1 MKRDEAPALDVRLMN
16 AAAIVLF
23 AVFVLA
29 CALALTRWVAAHKV
43 FAFQGITVIGD
54 VNHCNAATV
63 RAHVV
68 SRVKGT
74 FFSMDL
80 GSTRDAFEAIPWVRK
95 AVVHRDFPN
104 HLRVKLQEHQVVA
117 YWGDES
123 EQRLLNSYGEVF
135 DANTG
140 EVEQYGLPR
149 LHGPQ
154 NQSAQVL
161 AAYRLMEPQF
171 TLLNLTIESLDLSVQ
186 GSWRV
191 TLAGGALIEAGRGDA
206 EALAQ
211 RTQVFLKTLTRVV
224 ARYSRPLGALES
236 ADLRHENGYAIRLR
250 GVSTLASST
259 SPTP

>member
-1 MKRDEAPALDVRLMN
+1 MKRSESPVLEVSLMN
-16 AAAIVLF
+16 AAAIALF
-23 AVFVLA
+23 AIFVLA
-29 CALALTRWVAAHKV
+29 CGLALTRWVAGSKV
-43 FAFQGITVIGD
+43 FAFQGITVIGE
-54 VNHCNAATV
+54 VSHCNAATV

-80 GSTRDAFEAIPWVRK
+80 SSTRDAFEAIPWVRK

-117 YWGDES
+117 FWGDES

-135 DANTG
+135 DANAG

-149 LHGPQ
+149 LNGPQ
-154 NQSAQVL
+154 NQSALVL
-161 AAYRLMEPQF
+161 NAYRLIEPQF
-171 TLLNLTIESLDLSVQ
+171 SALNLTIDALELSVQ
-186 GSWRV
+186 GSWRIA
-191 TLAGGALIEAGRGDA
+191 LANGANIEAGRGDS
-206 EALAQ
+206 EELAK
-211 RTQVFLKTLTRVV
+211 RTQAFLKTLARVV
-224 ARYSRPLGALES
+224 ARYSRPLGSLES

-250 GVSTLASST
+250 GVSTLAATT

>member
-29 CALALTRWVAAHKV
+29 CALAFTRWVASNKV

-54 VNHCNAATV
+54 VNHCNTATV

-149 LHGPQ
+149 LNGPQ
-154 NQSAQVL
+154 SQSAQVL

-171 TLLNLTIESLDLSVQ
+171 TLLNLSIESLNLSVQ
-186 GSWRV
+186 GSWRI
-191 TLAGGALIEAGRGDA
+191 TLAGGALIEAGRGDS
-206 EALAQ
+206 EELAK
-211 RTQVFLKTLTRVV
+211 RTQAFLKTLTRVV
-224 ARYSRPLGALES
+224 ARYSRPLSALES

-250 GVSTLASST
+250 GVSTLATST

>member
-29 CALALTRWVAAHKV
+29 CALAFTRWVAAHKM

-149 LHGPQ
+149 LNGPQ
-154 NQSAQVL
+154 SQSAQVL

-171 TLLNLTIESLDLSVQ
+171 TLLNLTIESVELSVQ
-186 GSWRV
+186 GSWRI
-191 TLAGGALIEAGRGDA
+191 TLASGAHIEAGRGDS
-206 EALAQ
+206 EELAK
-211 RTQVFLKTLTRVV
+211 RTQAFLKTLTRVV
-224 ARYSRPLGALES
+224 ARYSRPLGSLES

-250 GVSTLASST
+250 GVSTLAAST

>member
-16 AAAIVLF
+16 AAAIALF

-29 CALALTRWVAAHKV
+29 CAIAFTRWVAAHKV

-80 GSTRDAFEAIPWVRK
+80 SSTRDAFESIPWVRK

-104 HLRVKLQEHQVVA
+104 YLRVKLQEHQVVA

-123 EQRLLNSYGEVF
+123 QQRLLNSYGEVF

-149 LHGPQ
+149 LNGPQ
-154 NQSAQVL
+154 SQSAQVL

-186 GSWRV
+186 GSWRI
-191 TLAGGALIEAGRGDA
+191 TLAGGALIEAGRGDS
-206 EALAQ
+206 EELAK
-211 RTQVFLKTLTRVV
+211 RTQAFLKTLTRVV
-224 ARYSRPLGALES
+224 ARYSRPLSALES

-250 GVSTLASST
+250 GVSTLATTT

>member
-1 MKRDEAPALDVRLMN
+1 MTRNEAPALDVRLMN
-16 AAAIVLF
+16 AAAIALF
-23 AVFVLA
+23 AVFVAA
-29 CALALTRWVAAHKV
+29 CMLTFTRWIAANKV

-74 FFSMDL
+74 FFNMDL
-80 GSTRDAFEAIPWVRK
+80 AATRDAFEAIPWVRK

-123 EQRLLNSYGEVF
+123 EQRLLNSFGEVF

-140 EVEQYGLPR
+140 EVEQYNLPR
-149 LHGPQ
+149 LNGPQ
-154 NQSAQVL
+154 SQSASVL
-161 AAYRLMEPQF
+161 TAYRLLEPQF
-171 TLLNLTIESLDLSVQ
+171 SSLNLTIDAVELSVQ
-186 GSWRV
+186 GSWRIV
-191 TLAGGALIEAGRGDA
+191 LAGGATIHAGRGDA
-206 EALAQ
+206 QELAQ
-211 RTQVFLKTLTRVV
+211 RTQAFLKTLTRVV

-250 GVSTLASST
+250 GVSTLATNT

>member
-1 MKRDEAPALDVRLMN
+1 MTRTDAPALDVRLMN
-16 AAAIVLF
+16 AAAIALF
-23 AVFVLA
+23 AVFVVA
-29 CALALTRWVAAHKV
+29 CVLTLTRWVAAHKV

-63 RAHVV
+63 RAQVV
-68 SRVKGT
+68 SRVKGS

-123 EQRLLNSYGEVF
+123 EQRLLNSFGEVF

-140 EVEQYGLPR
+140 EVEQMNLPR
-149 LHGPQ
+149 LNGPQ
-154 NQSAQVL
+154 SQSAQVL
-161 AAYRLMEPQF
+161 AAYHLLEPQF
-171 TLLNLTIESLDLSVQ
+171 SALNLTIEALELSVQ
-186 GSWRV
+186 GSWRIA
-191 TLAGGALIEAGRGDA
+191 LAGGAAIEAGRGDA
-206 EALAQ
+206 DALAQ
-211 RTQVFLKTLTRVV
+211 RTQAFLKTLTRVV

-250 GVSTLASST
+250 GVSTLAAST

>member
-1 MKRDEAPALDVRLMN
+1 MKRDEGLAPNVRLMN

-80 GSTRDAFEAIPWVRK
+80 SSTREAFEAIPWVRK

-149 LHGPQ
+149 LNGPKS
-154 NQSAQVL
+154 QSAQVL
-161 AAYRLMEPQF
+161 AAYRLMVPQF
-171 TLLNLTIESLDLSVQ
+171 TLLNLTIESVDLSVQ
-186 GSWRV
+186 GSWRI
-191 TLAGGALIEAGRGDA
+191 TLAGGALIEAGRGDS
-206 EALAQ
+206 EELAK
-211 RTQVFLKTLTRVV
+211 RTQAFLKTLTRVV
-224 ARYSRPLGALES
+224 ARYSRPLSALES

-250 GVSTLASST
+250 GVSTLATST

>member
-1 MKRDEAPALDVRLMN
+1 MN
-16 AAAIVLF
+16 AAAIALF

-29 CALALTRWVAAHKV
+29 CAIAFTRWVAAHKV

-80 GSTRDAFEAIPWVRK
+80 SSTRDAFESIPWVRK

-149 LHGPQ
+149 LNGPQ
-154 NQSAQVL
+154 SQSAQVL

-186 GSWRV
+186 GSWRI
-191 TLAGGALIEAGRGDA
+191 TLASGARIEAGRGDS
-206 EALAQ
+206 EELAK
-211 RTQVFLKTLTRVV
+211 RTQAFLKTLTRVV
-224 ARYSRPLGALES
+224 ARYSRPLASLES

-250 GVSTLASST
+250 GVSTLAAST
-259 SPTP
+259 SPIP

>member
-1 MKRDEAPALDVRLMN
+1 MKRSEAPALDVRLMN
-16 AAAIVLF
+16 ATAIVLF
-23 AVFVLA
+23 GVFVLA
-29 CALALTRWVAAHKV
+29 CALALTRWVATHQV

-54 VNHCNAATV
+54 VSHCNAATV

-135 DANTG
+135 DANAG

-149 LHGPQ
+149 LNGPK
-154 NQSAQVL
+154 NQSALVL
-161 AAYRLMEPQF
+161 AAYRLIEPQF
-171 TLLNLTIESLDLSVQ
+171 SAFNLTIESLDLSVQ
-186 GSWRV
+186 GSWRIAL
-191 TLAGGALIEAGRGDA
+191 TGSALIEAGRGDSQ
-206 EALAQ
+206 ELAK
-211 RTQVFLKTLTRVV
+211 RTQAFLQTLSRVV

-250 GVSTLASST
+250 GVNTIAT
-259 SPTP
+259 APSPTP

>member
-16 AAAIVLF
+16 AAAIALF

-29 CALALTRWVAAHKV
+29 CAIAFTRWVAAHKV

-80 GSTRDAFEAIPWVRK
+80 SSTRDAFESIPWVRK

-104 HLRVKLQEHQVVA
+104 YLRVKLQEHQVVA

-149 LHGPQ
+149 LNGPQ
-154 NQSAQVL
+154 SQSAQVL

-186 GSWRV
+186 GSWRI
-191 TLAGGALIEAGRGDA
+191 TLAGGALIEAGRGDS
-206 EALAQ
+206 EELAK
-211 RTQVFLKTLTRVV
+211 RTQAFLKTLTRVV
-224 ARYSRPLGALES
+224 ARYSRPLSALES

-250 GVSTLASST
+250 GVSTLATTT

>member
-1 MKRDEAPALDVRLMN
+1 MKRSEAPALDVRLMN

-29 CALALTRWVAAHKV
+29 SALAFTRWVAAHKM

-149 LHGPQ
+149 LNGPQ
-154 NQSAQVL
+154 SQSAQVL

-171 TLLNLTIESLDLSVQ
+171 TLLNLTIESVELSVQ
-186 GSWRV
+186 GSWRI
-191 TLAGGALIEAGRGDA
+191 TLASGAHIEAGRGDS
-206 EALAQ
+206 EELAK
-211 RTQVFLKTLTRVV
+211 RTQAFLKTLTRVV
-224 ARYSRPLGALES
+224 ARYSRPLGSLES

-250 GVSTLASST
+250 GVSTLAAST

>member
-16 AAAIVLF
+16 AAAIALF

-29 CALALTRWVAAHKV
+29 CAIAFTRWVAAHKV

-80 GSTRDAFEAIPWVRK
+80 SSTRDAFESIPWVRK

-104 HLRVKLQEHQVVA
+104 YLRVKLQEHQVVA

-149 LHGPQ
+149 LNGPQ
-154 NQSAQVL
+154 SQSAQVL

-186 GSWRV
+186 GSWRI
-191 TLAGGALIEAGRGDA
+191 TLAGGALIEAGRGDS
-206 EALAQ
+206 EELAK
-211 RTQVFLKTLTRVV
+211 RTQAFLKTLTRVV
-224 ARYSRPLGALES
+224 ARYSRPLNALES

-250 GVSTLASST
+250 GVSTLATTT

>member
-29 CALALTRWVAAHKV
+29 CALALTRWVAANKV

-68 SRVKGT
+68 SRVRGS

-149 LHGPQ
+149 LNGPQ
-154 NQSAQVL
+154 SQSAQVL

-186 GSWRV
+186 GSWRI

-211 RTQVFLKTLTRVV
+211 RTQAFLKTLTRVV
-224 ARYSRPLGALES
+224 ARYSRPLSALES

-250 GVSTLASST
+250 GVSTLAAST

>member
-1 MKRDEAPALDVRLMN
+1 MKRDDAPATDVRLMN

-29 CALALTRWVAAHKV
+29 CALAITRWIASHKV

-54 VNHCNAATV
+54 VKHCNAATV

-68 SRVKGT
+68 SRVKGS
-74 FFSMDL
+74 FFNMNL

-149 LHGPQ
+149 LNGPQ
-154 NQSAQVL
+154 SQSAQVL
-161 AAYRLMEPQF
+161 AAYRLLEPQF
-171 TLLNLTIESLDLSVQ
+171 TLLNLTIESVELSVQ
-186 GSWRV
+186 GSWRI
-191 TLAGGALIEAGRGDA
+191 TLAGGALIEAGRGDS

-211 RTQVFLKTLTRVV
+211 RTQAFLKTLTRVV
-224 ARYSRPLGALES
+224 ARYSRPLSALES

-250 GVSTLASST
+250 GVSTLAAST

>member
-1 MKRDEAPALDVRLMN
+1 MKRDEAPALDIRLMN

-68 SRVKGT
+68 SRVKGS

-135 DANTG
+135 DANSG

-149 LHGPQ
+149 LNGPQ
-154 NQSAQVL
+154 SQSAQVL
-161 AAYRLMEPQF
+161 AAYRLLEPQF

-186 GSWRV
+186 GSWRI

-211 RTQVFLKTLTRVV
+211 RTQAFLKTLTRVV
-224 ARYSRPLGALES
+224 ARYSRPLSALES

>member
-1 MKRDEAPALDVRLMN
+1 MKRSEAPALDVRLMN
-16 AAAIVLF
+16 ATAIVLF
-23 AVFVLA
+23 GVFVLA
-29 CALALTRWVAAHKV
+29 CALALTRWVATHQV

-54 VNHCNAATV
+54 VSHCNAATV

-80 GSTRDAFEAIPWVRK
+80 SSTRDAFEAIPWVRK

-140 EVEQYGLPR
+140 EVEQSSLPR
-149 LHGPQ
+149 LNGPKS
-154 NQSAQVL
+154 QSALVL
-161 AAYRLMEPQF
+161 AGYRLIEPQF
-171 TLLNLTIESLDLSVQ
+171 SALNMKIEALELSGQ
-186 GSWRV
+186 GSWQI
-191 TLAGGALIEAGRGDA
+191 LLPGGATIEAGRGDA
-206 EALAQ
+206 DELST
-211 RTQVFLKTLTRVV
+211 RTQVFLTTLSRVV
-224 ARYSRPLGALES
+224 ASYSRPLSALES

-250 GVSTLASST
+250 GVNTIAAT
-259 SPTP
+259 PSPTP

>member
-1 MKRDEAPALDVRLMN
+1 MKRSEAPALDVRLMN

-23 AVFVLA
+23 GVFVLA
-29 CALALTRWVAAHKV
+29 CMLALTRWVATHQV
-43 FAFQGITVIGD
+43 FAFQGITVVGD
-54 VNHCNAATV
+54 ISHCNAATV

-135 DANTG
+135 DANAG

-149 LHGPQ
+149 LNGPQ
-154 NQSAQVL
+154 SQSAQVL

-171 TLLNLTIESLDLSVQ
+171 TLLNLTIESVDLSVQ
-186 GSWRV
+186 GSWRI
-191 TLAGGALIEAGRGDA
+191 TLTGGALIEAGRGDS
-206 EALAQ
+206 EELAK
-211 RTQVFLKTLTRVV
+211 RTQAFLKTLTRVV
-224 ARYSRPLGALES
+224 ARYSRPLSALES

-250 GVSTLASST
+250 GVSTLAAST

>member
-29 CALALTRWVAAHKV
+29 CALAFTRWVAAHKM

-149 LHGPQ
+149 LNGPQ
-154 NQSAQVL
+154 SQSAQVL

-171 TLLNLTIESLDLSVQ
+171 TLLNLTIESVELSVQ
-186 GSWRV
+186 GSWRI
-191 TLAGGALIEAGRGDA
+191 TLASGAHIEAGRGDS
-206 EALAQ
+206 EELAK
-211 RTQVFLKTLTRVV
+211 RTQAFLKTLTRVV
-224 ARYSRPLGALES
+224 ARYSRPLGSLES

-250 GVSTLASST
+250 GVSTLAASP

>member
-1 MKRDEAPALDVRLMN
+1 MKRDDAPALDVRLMN

-29 CALALTRWVAAHKV
+29 CALAITRWVASNKV

-54 VNHCNAATV
+54 VKHCNAATV

-74 FFSMDL
+74 FFNMDL

-104 HLRVKLQEHQVVA
+104 HLRVKLQEHEAVA

-123 EQRLLNSYGEVF
+123 EQRLLNSFGEVF

-149 LHGPQ
+149 LNGPQ
-154 NQSAQVL
+154 SQSAQVL
-161 AAYRLMEPQF
+161 AAYRLLEPQF
-171 TLLNLTIESLDLSVQ
+171 TLLNLAIESLELSVQ
-186 GSWRV
+186 GSWRI
-191 TLAGGALIEAGRGDA
+191 TLAGGALIEAGRGDS
-206 EALAQ
+206 EALAR
-211 RTQVFLKTLTRVV
+211 RTQAFLTTLTRVV
-224 ARYSRPLGALES
+224 ARYSRPLSALES

-250 GVSTLASST
+250 GVSTLAASS